1 MIDCI
6 VTRPIFIQR
15 VASRGNFDPPPE
27 RNIYPPQRSR
37 MQLPIFSVHYII
49 SCSHETKVATVVVAI
64 ARTAAAATID
74 KSYSLGGANVH
85 PS

>member
-6 VTRPIFIQR
+6 VTRPIFFPR
-15 VASRGNFDPPPE
+15 VASRGNFDPPQRE
-27 RNIYPPQRSR
+27 TFIPQRSR
-37 MQLPIFSVHYII
+37 MQLPIFSVHYTI
-49 SCSHETKVATVVVAI
+49 SCSHETKVAAVVVAI